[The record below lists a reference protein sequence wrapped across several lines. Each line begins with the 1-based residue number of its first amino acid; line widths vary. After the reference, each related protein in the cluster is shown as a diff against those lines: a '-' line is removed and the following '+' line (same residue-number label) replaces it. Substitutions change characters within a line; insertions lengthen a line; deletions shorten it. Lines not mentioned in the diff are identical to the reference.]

1 MDTVLDAVSIVFDDL
16 GVELVVAYR
25 RWSRIR
31 RIRSALRTLRR
42 QYPQI
47 KFTSQRTDQLI
58 RVDFVTELDLFQF
71 MLVWPSGLPKWH
83 RVT

>member
-1 MDTVLDAVSIVFDDL
+1 MDAVSIVFDDL
-16 GVELVVAYR
+16 GVELIVPYR

-31 RIRSALRTLRR
+31 RIRSALRTVRR

-71 MLVWPSGLPKWH
+71 MLIWPGGLPSWR
-83 RVT
+83 RVI